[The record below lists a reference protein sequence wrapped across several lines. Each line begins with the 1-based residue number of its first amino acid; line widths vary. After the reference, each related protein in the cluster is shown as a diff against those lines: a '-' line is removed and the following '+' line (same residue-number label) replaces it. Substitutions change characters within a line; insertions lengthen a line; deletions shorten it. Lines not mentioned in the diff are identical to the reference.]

1 MAVARVVTFD
11 GVSKARLDEMQQEME
26 GQAPPEGVNAK
37 EIIVLHDG
45 EAEKSV
51 VILLF
56 DNEDDYRQGDQILND
71 MPTSDTPGQRTS
83 VGKYDVAMRETM

>member
-1 MAVARVVTFD
+1 
-11 GVSKARLDEMQQEME
+11 
-26 GQAPPEGVNAK
+26 
-37 EIIVLHDG
+37 
-45 EAEKSV
+45 